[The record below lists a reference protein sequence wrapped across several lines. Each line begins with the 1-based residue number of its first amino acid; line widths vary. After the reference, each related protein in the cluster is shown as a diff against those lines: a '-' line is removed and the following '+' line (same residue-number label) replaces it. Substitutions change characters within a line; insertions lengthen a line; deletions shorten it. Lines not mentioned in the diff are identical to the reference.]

1 MTSQR
6 LSSETVVPDNV
17 GIPDYNPESHGVG
30 IVHIGVG
37 AFHRAHQAV
46 YTDDALAANGGDW
59 RITGVSL
66 RGTEVT
72 DALNPQDGRYT
83 LLERG
88 EGGTKVRVIGSI
100 ADVISATRDRA
111 GVMQALTDRCTYIVS
126 LTVTE
131 KAYGIDRATSG
142 IDLEHDAI
150 AHDLAAP
157 HSPVGVI
164 GLIVESL
171 RKRRSLGLPPYT
183 VLCCDNLP
191 ENGKMIRSGILD
203 FAMLLDSDLRDWIAT
218 EAAFP
223 CTMVDRITPAPTAK
237 TLGDAEALIGAID
250 LAAVETEPFSQ
261 WVIEDK
267 FPQDRPAWEAGGA
280 IFVEDV
286 APYERM
292 KLRMLNGSH
301 SMIAYAGFLANCSYV
316 RDAMANADIAVLVRR
331 HLVAA
336 AGTLEPLPGI
346 NFDEYATNLTTRF
359 SNLEIAHETYQI
371 AADGS
376 EKLPQRFLEP
386 AKWAL
391 DHKQDIRPFAFG
403 VAAWMRYCLGVHDD
417 GARYA
422 LNDPREMQIRETVQ
436 SADRNAFAISEALHG
451 LAGVFPSDLTN
462 NQTWRLAVEDALS
475 LMLSGDMTSAIAAEA
490 RR

>member
-1 MTSQR
+1 MTTQR
-6 LSSETVVPDNV
+6 LSSNTVVPDNV
-17 GIPDYNPESHGVG
+17 GLPDYNPESHGAG

-66 RGTEVT
+66 RGTEVA

-83 LLERG
+83 LLKRSD
-88 EGGTKVRVIGSI
+88 GGTKARVIGSI
-100 ADVISATRDRA
+100 AGVFSAARNSA
-111 GVMQALTDRCTYIVS
+111 GVMQALTNRDTRIVS

-131 KAYGIDRATSG
+131 KGYGIDRATG
-142 IDLEHDAI
+142 GVDAGHQAI
-150 AHDLAAP
+150 AHDLDDP
-157 HSPVGVI
+157 RNPVGTI

-171 RKRRSLGLPPYT
+171 RQRRSLGLPAYT

-191 ENGKMIRSGILD
+191 ENGKMIRSGVLD
-203 FAMLLDSDLRDWIAT
+203 FAIRLDEALRDWIAAD
-218 EAAFP
+218 AAFP
-223 CTMVDRITPAPTAK
+223 CTMVDRITPASTAK
-237 TLGDAEALIGAID
+237 TLSDTEALIGARD
-250 LAAVETEPFSQ
+250 MAAIETEPFSQ
-261 WVIEDK
+261 WVIEDN
-267 FPQDRPAWEAGGA
+267 FPQGRPAWEAGGA
-280 IFVEDV
+280 IFVDDV

-292 KLRMLNGSH
+292 KLRMLNGCH
-301 SMIAYAGFLANCSYV
+301 SMIAYAGFLAKCPYV
-316 RDAMANADIAVLVRR
+316 RDAMANADIAALVRR

-336 AGTLEPLPGI
+336 AETLEPLSGI
-346 NFDEYATNLTTRF
+346 EFIDYATELTNRF
-359 SNLEIAHETYQI
+359 SNPEIAHETYQI
-371 AADGS
+371 AMDGS

-386 AKWAL
+386 AIWAL

-417 GARYA
+417 GSQYA
-422 LNDPREMQIRETVQ
+422 LNDPRENKINEAIQ
-436 SADRNAFAISEALHG
+436 SVDRNAFAISEALHG
-451 LAGVFPSDLTN
+451 IAGVFPSDLTN
-462 NQTWRLAVEDALS
+462 NQTWRFAVEDALS